1 MVSTRRPRRTEA
13 RDGEMVDMSG
23 PRGRVTDEQVQEVLS
38 WLHPPLLTALKNLA
52 DAPPS
57 IVDAAIQLLPVAS
70 RIVLRQQGMATYV
83 DDATE
88 QYPGHQRALKLTPL
102 GVAVIGAAAVELTSV
117 ADWEK
122 RAKAAV
128 AAFNRAPA

>member
-1 MVSTRRPRRTEA
+1 
-13 RDGEMVDMSG
+13 MSG
-23 PRGRVTDEQVQEVLS
+23 SRGRVSDEQVQEVLS

-52 DAPPS
+52 DAPSS

-70 RIVLRQQGMATYV
+70 RIVLRQQGMATYA
-83 DDATE
+83 DDAAE
-88 QYPGHQRALKLTPL
+88 QCPKDQRALKLTPL
-102 GVAVIGAAAVELTSV
+102 GVAVIDAAAVELTSV

-122 RAKAAV
+122 RAEAAV